1 MSTCLKLGET
11 RHLFLND
18 AFYSYCVEPFNVL
31 PEQRRRCRRYAV
43 RLIRYMN
50 ANPDSESCFNRC
62 VFFGTLKQCRAY
74 CIEKFET
81 KGGDEHGFRNY

>member
-1 MSTCLKLGET
+1 MSTCLKIGET
-11 RHLFLND
+11 RYLFLND

-31 PEQRRRCRRYAV
+31 PEQRHRRYAV

-62 VFFGTLKQCRAY
+62 VFSGTLKQCRVY

-81 KGGDEHGFRNY
+81 KGGEKNGFRNY

>member
-11 RHLFLND
+11 RYLFLND
-18 AFYSYCVEPFNVL
+18 AFYSYCVEPFNVEPL
-31 PEQRRRCRRYAV
+31 NVYAV

-50 ANPDSESCFNRC
+50 ANPDSELCFNRC

-81 KGGDEHGFRNY
+81 KGGDKHGF

>member
-11 RHLFLND
+11 RYLSLND
-18 AFYSYCVEPFNVL
+18 VFFSYCVEPFYAV
-31 PEQRRRCRRYAV
+31 PERRYRRYAV

-50 ANPDSESCFNRC
+50 ANPDSELCFNRYI
-62 VFFGTLKQCRAY
+62 FAGTLKQCRAY

-81 KGGDEHGFRNY
+81 KGGDKHGF